1 MLRENNNLE
10 KSNPELVKEWN
21 YEKNGDLKPTQVS
34 AGSHKKVWWKCSEG
48 HEWLASIYN
57 RVKGSG
63 CPYCSNVKLL
73 TGYNDLATTN
83 PKLAKEWNY
92 EKNGDL
98 KPTQVTVG
106 SNKKVWWKCSKGHEW
121 QATIASRSSGSGCP
135 YCSNVKLLTGYND
148 LATTNSELAK
158 EWNYEKNGDLK
169 PTRVMKGCGKKVWW
183 TCTKGHEWQATINN
197 RAKGTGCPYCSN
209 QKVLIGYNDLAT
221 SNPQLAKE
229 WNYEKNEDLKPT
241 QVTVGSN
248 KKVWWK
254 CTKGHEWQATINHRI
269 NGTGCPICANK
280 KISVGYNDLATTNPM
295 LAKEWNYEKNGDLKP
310 TQVVEASNKKV
321 WWKCK
326 KGHTWKAT
334 IAHRTNGTGCPV
346 CSKDIQTS
354 FPEQAIFYYLSKY
367 FENVENRYIIDKNE
381 CDIYL
386 KDYKLAIE
394 YDGQTWH
401 KDINKDI
408 KKITNLNNFGIKTI
422 NIREPKCPKIYLVG
436 AVFYNLKDL
445 TINELE
451 NAICFVVSYINNHIK
466 PQIDIKKDR
475 IKILENTLTQEKEKS
490 LVYSNPALAEEWNY
504 EKNGELKPEY
514 FTQKSAQIVWWK
526 CSKGHEWQASISNR
540 TKGSGCPYCTNYKAL
555 EGYNDLVTT
564 NPELAKEWNYEK
576 NGDMKPTQFTIGS
589 DKKVWW
595 KCANGHE
602 WQTRIANRSKEKG
615 CPYCSSQKVL
625 AGYNDLA
632 TANPELAK
640 EWNCEKNGDLKPTQ
654 VTISSGQKVW
664 WTCSKGHEW
673 QATIASRSNGCGCP
687 YCSDVKLLTGYN
699 DLATTNPELAKEWN
713 YEKNGDLKPTQVM
726 KGCGKK
732 VWWTCSKGHDY
743 QATINHRSN
752 GSGCPYC
759 SNYKVLTGYND
770 LATIN
775 PELAKEWNYEKNGD
789 LKPTQVTASSGKK
802 VWWKCSNGHEWQTTI
817 AHRSKGSGCPHCYR
831 KRILK

>member
-1 MLRENNNLE
+1 MLRENNYLE
-10 KSNPELVKEWN
+10 KSNLELVKEWN
-21 YEKNGDLKPTQVS
+21 YEKNGDLKPTQVT
-34 AGSHKKVWWKCSEG
+34 AGSNKKVWWKCSEG

-83 PKLAKEWNY
+83 PELAKEWNY

-106 SNKKVWWKCSKGHEW
+106 SNKKVWWK
-121 QATIASRSSGSGCP
+121 
-135 YCSNVKLLTGYND
+135 
-148 LATTNSELAK
+148 
-158 EWNYEKNGDLK
+158 
-169 PTRVMKGCGKKVWW
+169 
-183 TCTKGHEWQATINN
+183 CTKGHEWQATINN

-248 KKVWWK
+248 KKVWCK
-254 CTKGHEWQATINHRI
+254 CTKGHEWQASINHRI

-280 KISVGYNDLATTNPM
+280 KILVGYNDLTTTNPM

-408 KKITNLNNFGIKTI
+408 KKITNLNKFGIKTI

-451 NAICFVVSYINNHIK
+451 NAICFVVSYINNNIK

-540 TKGSGCPYCTNYKAL
+540 TKGSCCPYCTNYKAL

-664 WTCSKGHEW
+664 WKCSKGHEW

-687 YCSDVKLLTGYN
+687 YCSNVKLLTGYN
-699 DLATTNPELAKEWN
+699 DLATANPELAKEWN